1 MLDSITTAFLAGYA
15 LLILFVGA
23 TTFHRRDRPKTFFL
37 GEQSLG
43 TLRFLGTT
51 FPTFFGTGL
60 VFTLASFGYLYGVGA
75 FLLPGAAALGFV
87 LFARA
92 APRIK
97 RVSDREDAITLP
109 ALFDGVWSMRTRAVA
124 ALVTMSL
131 FAGTLAANF
140 LVVGN
145 LLESLYGIPTVI
157 GISSF
162 AGIVVAYTAF
172 GGFRGVVRTDILQT
186 GIIVVSLVVIL
197 PSFVFLEGGATVF
210 ESLPSS
216 HLDPLSLPVQILV
229 VYLLIGV
236 FAYFGSQDLYQR
248 VYATNDEHF
257 ARSGVLSFAVVVL
270 LISAVAVGLGIS
282 ARALFPG
289 IRADRALVVLTS
301 EIVPAGLS
309 GVAMLGFLALANA
322 GADAKL
328 LTITSNITED
338 FLPHITAK
346 FDRQPAA
353 WIERLVVIGIGL
365 GALTLAVVAP
375 TLTALLTGLGSWFA
389 ILGFVV
395 VATLYWNRTTDTAA
409 FVGLVIGFVTP
420 VVFIAVTG
428 GVQAAT
434 LVGLL
439 PTAVVVFLVSLL
451 TGSRSGPDS
460 SGGGAI
466 KFPQ

>member
-1 MLDSITTAFLAGYA
+1 MLDSVSITVIAGYA

-23 TTFHRRDRPKTFFL
+23 TAFHRRDRPKTFFL

-75 FLLPGAAALGFV
+75 FLLPGAAALGFI

-97 RVSDREDAITLP
+97 RVSNREDAITLP

-124 ALVTMSL
+124 ALVTMGL

-145 LLESLYGIPTVI
+145 LLESLYGIPPVMGI
-157 GISSF
+157 GSF
-162 AGIVVAYTAF
+162 AGIIVAYTAL

-236 FAYFGSQDLYQR
+236 FAYFGSQDLFQR

-257 ARSGVLSFAVVVL
+257 ARRGVLSFAVVVL

-282 ARALFPG
+282 TRALVPG
-289 IRADRALVVLTS
+289 IRADRALVVLIS
-301 EIVPAGLS
+301 EIVPAGFS
-309 GVAMLGFLALANA
+309 GLAVLGFLALANA

-328 LTITSNITED
+328 LTITSNVTED
-338 FLPHITAK
+338 FLPHINAK
-346 FDRQPAA
+346 FARQVAL
-353 WIERLVVIGIGL
+353 IERLVVVGL
-365 GALTLAVVAP
+365 GLVALVVAVVAP

-395 VATLYWNRTTDTAA
+395 IATLYWNRMTDTAA
-409 FVGLVIGFVTP
+409 FTGLVVGFVAP
-420 VVFIAVTG
+420 VLFIIVTG
-428 GVQAAT
+428 KVQAAT
-434 LVGLL
+434 LVGLI
-439 PTAVVVFLVSLL
+439 PTVLVVVVVSLL
-451 TGSRSGPDS
+451 TSSKSGTDS
-460 SGGGAI
+460 SGGDAI
-466 KFPQ
+466 KSPQ